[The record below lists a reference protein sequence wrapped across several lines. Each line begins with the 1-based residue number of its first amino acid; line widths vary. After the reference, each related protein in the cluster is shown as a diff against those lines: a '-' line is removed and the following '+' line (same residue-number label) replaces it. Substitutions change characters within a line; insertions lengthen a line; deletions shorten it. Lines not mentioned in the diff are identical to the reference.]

1 VAPTPSDAASSGKS
15 SRLGGTPRQIR
26 GSVGPP
32 AYPARV
38 RLIHTSD
45 WHLGRSFHRVGLL
58 DVQAAYLDHLV
69 EVVHAEGVDA
79 VLVSGDVYDRAMPAP
94 ETVALLSEA
103 VTRLIDAGA
112 QVVLS
117 SGNHDSAIRLGFASD
132 LLEQA
137 GLHIRTRLEGIGSP
151 VLLGDT
157 AVYPLPYLEPVTAA
171 DPLGAADRT
180 HAGVLRAAMG
190 RVRADLATRPG
201 TRSVVMAHAF
211 VTGGATSESERDIS
225 VGGVSAVHPGVFD
238 GVDYAALGHLHGPQA
253 INETV
258 RYSGSPVALSFSE
271 AGHHKASWLLDLSEP
286 APQARAIEAPVV
298 RPVRRLRGTLEELLA
313 DPRLREAESAWCQV
327 TLTDAIRPLGAM
339 ERVQRR
345 FPHALVLQFEDL
357 GVQVGATSY
366 AARVRE
372 RDDLDLCCDFLEHV
386 RAGATASEQE
396 RAVLAEAVEGSR
408 QGRAVRE
415 DEGQADTAGSR
426 AGRRSVA

>member
-1 VAPTPSDAASSGKS
+1 
-15 SRLGGTPRQIR
+15 
-26 GSVGPP
+26 
-32 AYPARV
+32 V

-58 DVQAAYLDHLV
+58 DAQAAYLDHLV
-69 EVVHAEGVDA
+69 EVVRAEGVDA

-117 SGNHDSAIRLGFASD
+117 SGNHDSAIRLGFASG
-132 LLEQA
+132 LLERA

-151 VLLGDT
+151 VLIGDT

-171 DPLGAADRT
+171 DPLGTADRT

-190 RVRADLATRPG
+190 RVHADLATRPG
-201 TRSVVMAHAF
+201 ARSVVMAHAF

-225 VGGVSAVHPGVFD
+225 VGGVSAVHPDVFD
-238 GVDYAALGHLHGPQA
+238 GLDYAALGHLHGPQA

-271 AGHHKASWLLDLSEP
+271 AGHRKASWLLDLSGP
-286 APQARAIEAPVV
+286 APQARAIEAPVL

-339 ERVQRR
+339 ERVQQR
-345 FPHALVLQFEDL
+345 FPHALVLQFEDV

-386 RAGATASEQE
+386 RAGATASDLE

-415 DEGQADTAGSR
+415 DEGQADTAGSP